1 MRNTLAHMMAIAD
14 VSVDFPKKTLDIV
27 TLSKALL
34 QIPRKIN
41 YFIDSV
47 FFIFI
52 LCFGKAFFPPQ
63 NTTKPLH
70 QPQLANR
77 FDTCDYPL
85 GRERF
90 LAQRLDTSAEVHS
103 PEWSILVVRNRLE
116 LESSE
121 VWRSRPE
128 TVGVVRN

>member
-1 MRNTLAHMMAIAD
+1 MRNTVAHMMAIAD
-14 VSVDFPKKTLDIV
+14 VSVDFHKKTLDIV
-27 TLSKALL
+27 TLSNPLL
-34 QIPRKIN
+34 QIHEKSITL
-41 YFIDSV
+41 ST
-47 FFIFI
+47 
-52 LCFGKAFFPPQ
+52 LCFYFMFRKSFFPPQ

-103 PEWSILVVRNRLE
+103 PEWSILVYR
-116 LESSE
+116 
-121 VWRSRPE
+121 
-128 TVGVVRN
+128 